1 MPRITKKKKPIIDLI
16 QDFLDYCMYKNLS
29 KKTLKSYNQTLMLF
43 MMYLQEERNIDDI
56 HKVDKEIVQE
66 HIQFTKE
73 RIIKLV

>member
-1 MPRITKKKKPIIDLI
+1 
-16 QDFLDYCMYKNLS
+16 
-29 KKTLKSYNQTLMLF
+29 
-43 MMYLQEERNIDDI
+43 MYLQEERNIDDI